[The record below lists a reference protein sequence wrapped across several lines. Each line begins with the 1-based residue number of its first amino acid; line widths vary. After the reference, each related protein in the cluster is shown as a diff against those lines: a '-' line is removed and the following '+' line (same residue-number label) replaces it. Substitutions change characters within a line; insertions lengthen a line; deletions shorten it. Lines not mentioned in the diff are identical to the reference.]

1 MVFPIFWPKANGNV
15 AREHEKLSAY
25 TYNAD
30 KKYLMS

>member
-1 MVFPIFWPKANGNV
+1 MSREVKGNV

-30 KKYLMS
+30 KSSLAVSIN